1 MTLTMYTAMVYEIV
15 PPSLPLRAEITLPS
29 SKSISNRVLLM
40 DALGSSKSVLLN
52 ISDCDDTR
60 VMLRALRSDE
70 EVVDIMA
77 AGTAMRFLTA
87 YYAAT
92 EGSHLLTG
100 TERMRQRPI
109 HALVDA
115 LRALGAKIDYAGR
128 EGFPP
133 LRIEGRQLK
142 GGMLEMP
149 GSISSQYVSALLMAA
164 PCFKEGLRLKLA
176 GEVIS
181 KPYILL
187 TMRLMHDFGVEA
199 SWEGEDTIVVPPSR
213 YKPVRFVVEADWS
226 AASYW
231 YEMAALAEDAEIKL
245 SGLFK
250 GSGQGD
256 SKVAELFRMLGVE
269 TQFVP
274 GGVVLEKQGAQVA
287 SLEYDFTGQPDL
299 AQTFVV
305 ACALK
310 GIPFRFTGLQSL
322 RIKETDRISAL
333 VTEMGKLGYVLEPQG
348 DSVLSWD
355 GRKNALLPSAV
366 PAIDTYE
373 DHRMAMAF
381 APACLKLPKV
391 RINAPQVVSKSYPSY
406 WEDLR
411 QAGFSISER

>member
-1 MTLTMYTAMVYEIV
+1 MTLTMYTAMAYEIA

-40 DALGSSKSVLLN
+40 DALGGSKSVLLN

-60 VMLRALRSDE
+60 VMLRALRSDA
-70 EVVDIMA
+70 EVADIMA

-164 PCFKEGLRLKLA
+164 PCFREGLRLKLS
-176 GEVIS
+176 GEIIS
-181 KPYILL
+181 RPYISL

-199 SWEGEDTIVVPPSR
+199 RWEGEDTLVVPPSC
-213 YKPVRFVVEADWS
+213 YKPVRFVVERS
-226 AASYW
+226 RRS
-231 YEMAALAEDAEIKL
+231 
-245 SGLFK
+245 
-250 GSGQGD
+250 
-256 SKVAELFRMLGVE
+256 
-269 TQFVP
+269 
-274 GGVVLEKQGAQVA
+274 
-287 SLEYDFTGQPDL
+287 
-299 AQTFVV
+299 
-305 ACALK
+305 
-310 GIPFRFTGLQSL
+310 
-322 RIKETDRISAL
+322 
-333 VTEMGKLGYVLEPQG
+333 
-348 DSVLSWD
+348 
-355 GRKNALLPSAV
+355 
-366 PAIDTYE
+366 
-373 DHRMAMAF
+373 
-381 APACLKLPKV
+381 
-391 RINAPQVVSKSYPSY
+391 
-406 WEDLR
+406 
-411 QAGFSISER
+411 

>member
-1 MTLTMYTAMVYEIV
+1 MALEIT
-15 PPSLPLRAEITLPS
+15 SPLSVRAEIALPY

-40 DALGSSKSVLLN
+40 DALGGNKSVLLN
-52 ISDCDDTR
+52 ISDCDDTC
-60 VMLRALRSDE
+60 VMRRALRSEGAVAD
-70 EVVDIMA
+70 VMA

-115 LRALGAKIDYAGR
+115 LRALGAKIGYAGK

-133 LRIEGRQLK
+133 LHIEGRRLD
-142 GGMLEMP
+142 GGCLRMP
-149 GSISSQYVSALLMAA
+149 GHISSQYISALLMTA
-164 PCFKEGLRLKLA
+164 PCFKEGLRLTLD
-176 GEVIS
+176 GEIVS
-181 KPYILL
+181 RPYIDM
-187 TMRLMHDFGVEA
+187 TMRLMHDFGVA
-199 SWEGEDTIVVPPSR
+199 ARWEGKDTIVVPPSAYEPR
-213 YKPVRFVVEADWS
+213 RFVVEADWS

-231 YEMAALAEDAEIKL
+231 YEVAALAEDAEITL
-245 SGLFK
+245 SGLFED
-250 GSGQGD
+250 SCQGD
-256 SKVAELFRMLGVE
+256 SKVAELFRALGVE
-269 TQFVP
+269 TRFVP
-274 GGVVLEKQGAQVA
+274 EGVVLRKQETRV
-287 SLEYDFTGQPDL
+287 SSWECDFTAQPDL

-333 VTEMGKLGYVLEPQG
+333 VKEMGKLGYVLESQG

-355 GRKNALLPSAV
+355 GNRRGLLSSAV

-381 APACLKLPKV
+381 APACLRLPKV
-391 RINAPQVVSKSYPSY
+391 RINDPHVVSKYYPSY
-406 WEDLR
+406 WDDLR
-411 QAGFSISER
+411 KAGFSVTEA